1 MVPQAEAQTQD
12 APPTPKET
20 TEADLLFLIANV
32 RDYAIIVLDPEGR
45 VRSWNKA
52 AERIKGYKAQEIL
65 GKHFSTFYP
74 KEDVEAGKPARE
86 LAVAA
91 EEGRFEDDGWRVRKD
106 GSRFWANVVVTSLR
120 DPDGR
125 LRGFGKITRD
135 LTERRKAEDELSRV
149 RDELDQRVKER
160 TSELAKVNGSL
171 KAELTARKRAE
182 EAIREMSTPVLPV
195 RDRLLVLPLIGIID
209 SVRAMQLTEQLLGS
223 IRTHRARAVVMDITG
238 VVVVDSKVANH
249 LLQTVEA
256 ARLMGAKVIVSG
268 ISSEIAQTLVRIGV
282 DLSSLATTADLR
294 AGLEEAEQL
303 IGYRAVVSPK
313 LAGGP
318 QQT

>member
-1 MVPQAEAQTQD
+1 MVPQAEAQAQD
-12 APPTPKET
+12 ASPMPKET

-52 AERIKGYKAQEIL
+52 AERIEGYKAQEIL

-106 GSRFWANVVVTSLR
+106 GSRFWANVVVTGLR

>member
-1 MVPQAEAQTQD
+1 MAPQAEVGQSSQM
-12 APPTPKET
+12 PTEA

-32 RDYAIIVLDPEGR
+32 RDYAILILDPEGR
-45 VRSWNKA
+45 VRSWNNA
-52 AERIKGYKAQEIL
+52 AEQIKGYKAQEVL
-65 GKHFSTFYP
+65 GKHISIFYP
-74 KEDVEAGKPARE
+74 KEEVEAGTPARQLE
-86 LAVAA
+86 VA
-91 EEGRFEDDGWRVRKD
+91 EEQGRFENEGWRVRKD
-106 GSRFWANVVVTSLR
+106 GSRFWANVVLTSLR
-120 DPDGR
+120 DQSGR

-135 LTERRKAEDELSRV
+135 LTEQRKVEDELRSA

-182 EAIREMSTPVLPV
+182 EAIRELSTPVLPI
-195 RDRLLVLPLIGIID
+195 RERLLVLPLIGIID
-209 SVRAMQLTEQLLGS
+209 SVRALQLTEQLLGS
-223 IRTHRARAVVMDITG
+223 IRTHRAKAVVIDITG

-256 ARLMGAKVIVSG
+256 ARLMGARVIVSG

-282 DLSSLATTADLR
+282 DLSGLRTTTDLR

-303 IGYRAVVSPK
+303 IGYRAHAASEP
-313 LAGGP
+313 AAP
-318 QQT
+318 RPHA